1 MPTPSNQKQLIAAI
15 LTLSQGLDAL
25 HEMMRKNLSYSVDQY
40 GGKIP
45 NAFIP
50 RPLPPT
56 DDRYEQW
63 REQLDSTGA

>member
-1 MPTPSNQKQLIAAI
+1 MSTNSNNQLIAAI

-45 NAFIP
+45 DAFIP
-50 RPLPPT
+50 RPLQPT
-56 DDRYEQW
+56 DDRYQQW
-63 REQLDSTGA
+63 REQLDSSGA